1 MNGYPADERQV
12 VDRADRVSLA
22 AGVVANFDL
31 YNRQAKVPR
40 RDGTARPRERQYRKA
55 RCSRNSFGTQARP
68 QPFRLDKK
76 LRPLLFVADATLTPG
91 STADRHQRAFRSAKA
106 DPSAFVFC
114 VTAAHVRSET
124 IDGATDRSIVQPL
137 AIRILGLD
145 FLGGRVQPLV
155 VLPKSRLLPSEFDA
169 LLDIQFAVRI
179 LGFDEIPADEISPQA
194 MGEDLAVEIED
205 GDVKIPIVK
214 PSSPV

>member
-40 RDGTARPRERQYRKA
+40 RNGTARPRERQYRKA

-68 QPFRLDKK
+68 QPFRLYKK

-91 STADRHQRAFRSAKA
+91 PPPIVTSERS
-106 DPSAFVFC
+106 
-114 VTAAHVRSET
+114 
-124 IDGATDRSIVQPL
+124 G
-137 AIRILGLD
+137 
-145 FLGGRVQPLV
+145 
-155 VLPKSRLLPSEFDA
+155 LPKQIRQLL
-169 LLDIQFAVRI
+169 
-179 LGFDEIPADEISPQA
+179 
-194 MGEDLAVEIED
+194 
-205 GDVKIPIVK
+205 
-214 PSSPV
+214 SSA

>member
-1 MNGYPADERQV
+1 LKTVREALTGAMNGYPADERQV

-40 RDGTARPRERQYRKA
+40 RNGTARPRERQYRKA

-106 DPSAFVFC
+106 LASRHAPAPASDMTSPAVLAAQPASA
-114 VTAAHVRSET
+114 A
-124 IDGATDRSIVQPL
+124 
-137 AIRILGLD
+137 
-145 FLGGRVQPLV
+145 
-155 VLPKSRLLPSEFDA
+155 LPKIGSAARAARAEALPRNNRFSEPNGYQQNLFDRFS
-169 LLDIQFAVRI
+169 IKGQ
-179 LGFDEIPADEISPQA
+179 
-194 MGEDLAVEIED
+194 
-205 GDVKIPIVK
+205 
-214 PSSPV
+214 